1 MSITVNF
8 LLSVMQENVVIGNV
22 EPEQMGARP
31 QNTVHLH
38 LRKSASCELGPCFP
52 SSSLCSRKRL
62 LSVLARRSPGRSIA
76 VFLQSGNKCCQ
87 GVPR

>member
-38 LRKSASCELGPCFP
+38 LRKNAS
-52 SSSLCSRKRL
+52 
-62 LSVLARRSPGRSIA
+62 
-76 VFLQSGNKCCQ
+76 
-87 GVPR
+87 